1 MLSWIIIILGLLGS
15 FHYSDLESQSVLY
28 TRVCPVLVAVFLIAL
43 LVKVISSG
51 RAHKGAGGSYSDGGD
66 SGWFFG
72 DSGDSRD
79 SGGSCD
85 GGGGGGD

>member
-1 MLSWIIIILGLLGS
+1 MLSWIIIVLGLLGS
-15 FHYSDLESQSVLY
+15 FHYSDLGSQSVLHNM
-28 TRVCPVLVAVFLIAL
+28 VCPVLVAVFLIAL
-43 LVKVISSG
+43 LVKVILLG
-51 RAHKGAGGSYSDGGD
+51 RDHKGTGGSHSGDGD

-72 DSGDSRD
+72 DSGD